1 MNNAVFGKNMENFR
15 KGSGIKLV
23 TSKARRNYFAV
34 EIKAQ
39 TVMNKPVYMVL
50 SILELNK
57 IVQYI
62 KPKFCENTK
71 LYSLDAGNFTVH
83 IKTDCIYKDI
93 AEDVETRFGTSN
105 YELNRSLPN
114 VKNNEITKLIEKMNY
129 VENIMKKNVFTVKN
143 YCYLTDEGS
152 EDRKKMA
159 QKSVS

>member
-1 MNNAVFGKNMENFR
+1 M
-15 KGSGIKLV
+15 
-23 TSKARRNYFAV
+23 
-34 EIKAQ
+34 
-39 TVMNKPVYMVL
+39 
-50 SILELNK
+50 
-57 IVQYI
+57 
-62 KPKFCENTK
+62 
-71 LYSLDAGNFTVH
+71 DAGNFIVH
-83 IKTDCIYKDI
+83 IKTDYIYKDI

-129 VENIMKKNVFTVKN
+129 VENIMKKNVFRVKN